1 MNMLIAGDWGSS
13 NMRLHLCRVEEGRLV
28 PVETVRGKGAKD
40 VADHE
45 AAFRAAAGDWID
57 RHGPMPVLLSGMIGS
72 TIGWREA
79 AYLPCPAGP
88 EAMAGALLRFEAA
101 GCPVAIVPGLSCRNI
116 FGQPDVMRGEE
127 VQLFGWLAGVADDD
141 ADRLICLPGT
151 HAKWVRT
158 RGRTV
163 LDFVTSMQGEMRE
176 LLLAHGLLGRSLAK
190 PYDPAAPTDIAAF
203 DVGAGLVV
211 DDPTLAIEH
220 GLFALRSRILMGELT
235 SEAAPS
241 FLSGLMIGAEVRD
254 AVAAHRARGMAVE
267 TIVLVGAELLVDLY
281 GRVCDRLGIATEKAA
296 GDGTALAGLSA
307 IAARM
312 EAAAA

>member
-1 MNMLIAGDWGSS
+1 
-13 NMRLHLCRVEEGRLV
+13 
-28 PVETVRGKGAKD
+28 
-40 VADHE
+40 
-45 AAFRAAAGDWID
+45 
-57 RHGPMPVLLSGMIGS
+57 
-72 TIGWREA
+72 
-79 AYLPCPAGP
+79 
-88 EAMAGALLRFEAA
+88 
-101 GCPVAIVPGLSCRNI
+101 
-116 FGQPDVMRGEE
+116 MRGEE

-141 ADRLICLPGT
+141 SERLICLPGT
-151 HAKWVRT
+151 HAKWVRA

-203 DVGAGLVV
+203 DVGAGLVI
-211 DDPTLAIEH
+211 DNPSLAIEH

-235 SEAAPS
+235 SDAAPS

-254 AVAAHRARGMAVE
+254 AVAAHRARGMAVD

-281 GRVCDRLGIATEKAA
+281 GRVCDRVGIAIEKAA